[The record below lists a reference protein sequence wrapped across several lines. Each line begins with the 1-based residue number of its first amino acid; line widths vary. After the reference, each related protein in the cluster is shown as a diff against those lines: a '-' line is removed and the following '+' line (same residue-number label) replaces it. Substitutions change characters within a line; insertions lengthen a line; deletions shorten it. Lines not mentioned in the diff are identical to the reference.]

1 MTKNELEQMIY
12 DYHWQ
17 AREADRIKY
26 LLNNIELPSGVKTTQ
41 YGEEATLPKANTSI
55 KSKSEINAMS
65 KREERLYSRYLRY
78 TENTQFVESLASYL
92 TDDIQLII
100 LDCMMEGMSYRSI
113 ASHIGTSRYKIGE
126 IKEELLSQLCQKCHN

>member
-12 DYHWQ
+12 DYRWQ
-17 AREADRIKY
+17 SREAQRIKC
-26 LLNNIELPSGVKTTQ
+26 LLSHIESPNGVTTTQ

-65 KREERLYSRYLRY
+65 KREERLYRRYLRY
-78 TENTQFVESLASYL
+78 TENTQYVESLANHL
-92 TDDIQLII
+92 TNDIQLIV

>member
-12 DYHWQ
+12 DYRWQ
-17 AREADRIKY
+17 SREAQRIKC
-26 LLNNIELPSGVKTTQ
+26 LLNHIESPNGVTTTQ
-41 YGEEATLPKANTSI
+41 YGEVATLPKANTSI

-65 KREERLYSRYLRY
+65 KREERLYRRYLRY
-78 TENTQFVESLASYL
+78 TKNTQFIESLANHL
-92 TDDIQLII
+92 TNDIQLII

-126 IKEELLSQLCQKCHN
+126 MKEELLSQLCQKCH